1 MKQIIAATFD
11 IADQKCKMYNALEWH
26 NFIAD
31 TREQARQGCLEDDA
45 AASLPLDELFDY
57 VYGDEFWWEAN
68 EWSQKLVYAVAFD
81 LRSEEFVVCNSD
93 AECEMYWEMAQASGC
108 EDEVFWAE

>member
-1 MKQIIAATFD
+1 MEKIIAVTFD

-31 TREQARQGCLEDDA
+31 TREQAQQGCLEDDA

-57 VYGDEFWWEAN
+57 VYGDEFWLEVAPYSKN
-68 EWSQKLVYAVAFD
+68 VYQAGFD
-81 LRSEEFVVCNSD
+81 LRSEEFFICDSD
-93 AECEMYWEMAQASGC
+93 AECEFVMATAEECG
-108 EDEVFWAE
+108 DEEEIFWAE

>member
-11 IADQKCKMYNALEWH
+11 IADQECKMYNALEWH

-31 TREQARQGCLEDDA
+31 TRERCDDPSVSLEDMF
-45 AASLPLDELFDY
+45 EEI
-57 VYGDEFWWEAN
+57 YGDEFWFEAN

-81 LRSEEFVVCNSD
+81 LRSESFVVCNSD
-93 AECEMYWEMAQASGC
+93 AQCEMVMEMAWATGC
-108 EDEVFWAE
+108 QDEIFWAE